1 MKKNVMTF
9 SVNVYVPEVIPYT
22 DSYLLSYL
30 WEKLRKPSSAS
41 LENTF
46 YATYEVIDQERNW
59 FKYQLETG
67 QIIYNVRFGGVEVK
81 KRQRIKND

>member
-1 MKKNVMTF
+1 MKKYLMTS

-30 WEKLRKPSSAS
+30 GEKLRKPSSAS
-41 LENTF
+41 LKNTL
-46 YATYEVIDQERNW
+46 YATYEVIDQEWNW

-67 QIIYNVRFGGVEVK
+67 EIIYNVRFGGVGVK